1 MDPTQSDSGS
11 FDLVVALSPEAEAF
25 ARPATRST
33 ATAVE
38 SWDVPDLSGAGHSR
52 EQRLDAFRSVRD
64 LLRRRIR
71 ERFLADRPTAPGE

>member
-1 MDPTQSDSGS
+1 MSVPGFGGGLP
-11 FDLVVALSPEAEAF
+11 FDEL
-25 ARPATRST
+25 RPQQ
-33 ATAVE
+33 
-38 SWDVPDLSGAGHSR
+38 DVGNRVMAGHSR